1 MKREKSVTKANVDLI
16 VGNCLANQALEGLVC
31 TPEDEA
37 ACRRIVTGETTLD
50 QELAPI
56 LAKYQKGEMTVI
68 TPERMEEL
76 DRAWNDSDSMDDQ
89 EYREWYEDLTEEEQA
104 LIDSWDKQYTK
115 GVLRICEEILDKSRK
130 ADNIGN

>member
-1 MKREKSVTKANVDLI
+1 
-16 VGNCLANQALEGLVC
+16 
-31 TPEDEA
+31 
-37 ACRRIVTGETTLD
+37 
-50 QELAPI
+50 
-56 LAKYQKGEMTVI
+56 
-68 TPERMEEL
+68 MEEL

-89 EYREWYEDLTEEEQA
+89 EYREWYEDLTDEEQA

>member
-1 MKREKSVTKANVDLI
+1 MKQEKRSMNLDVDLI

-56 LAKYQKGEMTVI
+56 LAKY
-68 TPERMEEL
+68 
-76 DRAWNDSDSMDDQ
+76 
-89 EYREWYEDLTEEEQA
+89 
-104 LIDSWDKQYTK
+104 
-115 GVLRICEEILDKSRK
+115 RK
-130 ADNIGN
+130 AR